1 MPEDCGKKTHGLI
14 PEAKSVFK
22 WVSIRFTRFQGV
34 QPCELPSPGSSF
46 SRLPR
51 GRATTTLFLTG
62 ELDLGIPADGV
73 VVIEMTA
80 GEVYKAVGAPE
91 RFQSIRYPE
100 TGHTYTPEMRK
111 EMMAWFEA
119 WLK

>member
-1 MPEDCGKKTHGLI
+1 
-14 PEAKSVFK
+14 
-22 WVSIRFTRFQGV
+22 
-34 QPCELPSPGSSF
+34 
-46 SRLPR
+46 
-51 GRATTTLFLTG
+51 
-62 ELDLGIPADGV
+62 
-73 VVIEMTA
+73 MTA